1 VVLFIGAVLGR
12 GKTAVGLRC
21 GFLAVVALSLVGNIQ
36 LARLGGPNLISE
48 LVQFS
53 LLVVGLVESDYLWA
67 GSLYGAILGVGIAAL
82 AWTGSWGEPSPGPL
96 LMPLVALILRNN
108 GLRQSFL
115 LLDQGRLLRGR
126 LEVALATVTAYN
138 DELDRRVQERSTQL
152 REATLHLKE
161 ASRQLALSQEQQL
174 GLQRLWLQSQRLE
187 TLGRFAGG
195 LYHEF
200 GNGLTLIQGAVH
212 LALEDKLDSEEIEI
226 LEGMAKAVER
236 GVMVC
241 RRFLL
246 SSGGSPCRPQVLDL
260 NLLVPEYLDVM
271 RPRYGPEILEWVPSA
286 EPAWV
291 ETDSLQMEQIVMNL
305 VLNAIDASPPTA
317 RVQVQVA
324 RDGLQAVLTVRDNG
338 TGITPELQEQIFEPF
353 YSTKGAGRGAGL
365 GLAIVRQ
372 LAQRNGGDC
381 QVESHPGLGSTF
393 RVGIPLVAPPLRP
406 WPAEENLDVAPL
418 PPTIASKALA
428 LRPRKSSTRAARPV
442 EILLVE
448 DERALR
454 AMLCR
459 YLNQRGHSVQAFNSA
474 EEALL
479 SQTRAEVLVTD
490 VILPGLNGLHLAERL
505 LERQPELRVVF
516 ISGYS
521 SQTLDL
527 AIPLERWLFLP
538 KPFELP
544 AFERAIL
551 HVLGEALPGVALT

>member
-1 VVLFIGAVLGR
+1 
-12 GKTAVGLRC
+12 
-21 GFLAVVALSLVGNIQ
+21 
-36 LARLGGPNLISE
+36 
-48 LVQFS
+48 
-53 LLVVGLVESDYLWA
+53 
-67 GSLYGAILGVGIAAL
+67 
-82 AWTGSWGEPSPGPL
+82 
-96 LMPLVALILRNN
+96 
-108 GLRQSFL
+108 
-115 LLDQGRLLRGR
+115 
-126 LEVALATVTAYN
+126 
-138 DELDRRVQERSTQL
+138 
-152 REATLHLKE
+152 
-161 ASRQLALSQEQQL
+161 
-174 GLQRLWLQSQRLE
+174 
-187 TLGRFAGG
+187 
-195 LYHEF
+195 
-200 GNGLTLIQGAVH
+200 
-212 LALEDKLDSEEIEI
+212 
-226 LEGMAKAVER
+226 
-236 GVMVC
+236 
-241 RRFLL
+241 
-246 SSGGSPCRPQVLDL
+246 
-260 NLLVPEYLDVM
+260 
-271 RPRYGPEILEWVPSA
+271 
-286 EPAWV
+286 
-291 ETDSLQMEQIVMNL
+291 MEQIVMNL